1 MKGLSNLAQKLLTTL
16 AQDEGRKSGSLE
28 LMPEHV
34 ILALLKSADGFGYQL
49 LQVLN
54 INVLGFQ
61 LVLEQ
66 SISPRENL
74 SENSDLPPSRRL
86 RTMLDTAVIE
96 SRSMRTDYVGT
107 EHLLIAAIR
116 EENSVTRRFFDK
128 TALDI
133 DFIRSKAV
141 EILANSGFTS
151 EDKTEQ
157 NTPKQKPKELVDNNG
172 QAVQKDNGKQ
182 KKTFLQ
188 EFSRDL
194 TQLYREGKLDPV
206 VGRDREINR
215 VIQILSRR
223 TKNNP
228 ILVGEPG
235 VGKTAVA
242 EGLAEHI
249 AHGNVPFNLSK
260 KIVVSLDLTAMVA
273 GTRYRGDFEERMK
286 RMMKEVVEAGNII
299 LFIDEIHTMIGAG
312 NSEGGMD
319 AGNILKPALSRGEIQ
334 VIGATTFGEFRKKFE
349 RDPALER
356 RFQKVAVEEPSEEA
370 TVEILDGLKKQYED
384 FHGVVYEDGV
394 TKAIVSLSKRYIP
407 ERFLPDKAIDILDEA
422 GSSKKIVS
430 DARPVELSELE
441 RDIEKLNDEKNL
453 LVENQDYER
462 AAQVRDKVHE
472 LKAKLD
478 EFNEF
483 WKNNASSSKKHV
495 TVSDIEKIVADI
507 TGIPSNQISMNES
520 VRLLDMEKEI
530 HKDVIGQDEAV
541 KILSGTIRRSRAGVS
556 SPNRPIGS
564 FIFLG
569 PTGVGKTKLAKSLA
583 KFLFGTEEA
592 ILRVDMSDFMEKHT
606 ASRLVGAPPGYIG
619 FEEGGSLTEK
629 ARQKPYSVILFDEIE
644 KAHPDV
650 FNILLQLFE
659 EGELRDNLGHTVNF
673 RNTVIIM
680 TSNAGAR
687 QITADKKLGFAQVSD
702 GILPKDEIKA
712 NALEELKKI
721 MNPELIN
728 RIDDIIVFDPLG
740 RDEVSQI
747 LDIQV
752 HELEERLSQKSI
764 SLSIRPKARKYL
776 LDHGYEPSMG
786 ARPLR
791 RIIQDEIEDQLA
803 SLILSGKCESG
814 KVYVDLSGE
823 KLVVKASRTRKTPA
837 AKTLAEA

>member
-1 MKGLSNLAQKLLTTL
+1 MRLSNLAQKLLTQL
-16 AQDEGRKSGSLE
+16 AQDEGRKSGSTE
-28 LMPEHV
+28 LLPEHV
-34 ILALLKSADGFGYQL
+34 MIALLKSADGFGYQL
-49 LQVLN
+49 LKALDV
-54 INVLGFQ
+54 NVLSFQ

-74 SENSDLPPSRRL
+74 SEFSELPPSRRL
-86 RTMLDTAVIE
+86 RALLNTAVVE
-96 SRSMRTDYVGT
+96 SHFMCTEYIGT

-116 EENSVTRRFFDK
+116 EENSVTRHFFDK

-133 DFIRSKAV
+133 DLVRAKAG
-141 EILANSGFTS
+141 EIIASSGFAS
-151 EDKTEQ
+151 EDRNEPQ
-157 NTPKQKPKELVDNNG
+157 APRQKPKELVDSSG
-172 QAVQKDNGKQ
+172 QAMQKEKQ
-182 KKTFLQ
+182 KKTFLS

-206 VGRDREINR
+206 VGREREIKR
-215 VIQILSRR
+215 VVQILSRR

-242 EGLAEHI
+242 EGLAERI
-249 AHGNVPFNLSK
+249 ARGDVPFSLSRK
-260 KIVVSLDLTAMVA
+260 VVVSLDLTALVA

-286 RMMKEVVEAGNII
+286 RMMKEVVDAGNII

-356 RFQKVAVEEPSEEA
+356 RFQKVSVEEPDERD
-370 TVEILDGLKKQYED
+370 TVDIMDGLKKQYED
-384 FHGVVYEDGV
+384 FHGVLYEDGV
-394 TKAIVSLSKRYIP
+394 TEAIVRLSKRYIP
-407 ERFLPDKAIDILDEA
+407 DRFLPDKAIDILDEA

-430 DARPVELSELE
+430 DARPAELSELE

-483 WKNNASSSKKHV
+483 WKSSASSSRKRV
-495 TVSDIEKIVADI
+495 TVADIEKIVSDI
-507 TGIPSNQISMNES
+507 TGIPSSQISMDES
-520 VRLLDMEKEI
+520 ARLLEMERELHKE
-530 HKDVIGQDEAV
+530 VVGQNEAV
-541 KILSGTIRRSRAGVS
+541 GILSSTIRRSRAGVS

-606 ASRLVGAPPGYIG
+606 ASRLVGAPPGYVG

-650 FNILLQLFE
+650 FNILLQLLE
-659 EGELRDNLGHTVNF
+659 EGELRDNLGHTVSF

-687 QITADKKLGFAQVSD
+687 HITADKKLGFTSAQD
-702 GILPKDEIKA
+702 GVLSKEEIKA
-712 NALEELKKI
+712 NAMEELKKI

-728 RIDDIIVFDPLG
+728 RIDDIIVFDPLS

-747 LDIQV
+747 LDI
-752 HELEERLSQKSI
+752 HIRELEGRLAEKSI
-764 SLSIRPKARKYL
+764 SLSIKPKAREYL

-786 ARPLR
+786 ARPMR

-803 SLILSGKCESG
+803 SLILSGKCGSG
-814 KVYVDLSGE
+814 KVRVDMGDG
-823 KLVVKASRTRKTPA
+823 KLAVKAARTRRKPDARELVET
-837 AKTLAEA
+837 

>member
-1 MKGLSNLAQKLLTTL
+1 
-16 AQDEGRKSGSLE
+16 
-28 LMPEHV
+28 
-34 ILALLKSADGFGYQL
+34 
-49 LQVLN
+49 
-54 INVLGFQ
+54 
-61 LVLEQ
+61 
-66 SISPRENL
+66 
-74 SENSDLPPSRRL
+74 
-86 RTMLDTAVIE
+86 
-96 SRSMRTDYVGT
+96 
-107 EHLLIAAIR
+107 
-116 EENSVTRRFFDK
+116 
-128 TALDI
+128 
-133 DFIRSKAV
+133 
-141 EILANSGFTS
+141 
-151 EDKTEQ
+151 
-157 NTPKQKPKELVDNNG
+157 
-172 QAVQKDNGKQ
+172 
-182 KKTFLQ
+182 
-188 EFSRDL
+188 
-194 TQLYREGKLDPV
+194 
-206 VGRDREINR
+206 
-215 VIQILSRR
+215 
-223 TKNNP
+223 
-228 ILVGEPG
+228 
-235 VGKTAVA
+235 
-242 EGLAEHI
+242 
-249 AHGNVPFNLSK
+249 
-260 KIVVSLDLTAMVA
+260 
-273 GTRYRGDFEERMK
+273 
-286 RMMKEVVEAGNII
+286 
-299 LFIDEIHTMIGAG
+299 
-312 NSEGGMD
+312 MD